1 MFKMAETPARNA
13 PCPCGSGKK
22 YKRCCGANPQVEAA
36 SKASWILPIALSTLC
51 VGAGVAVGIAKGY
64 ELGIGVGGGSLLL
77 LWIFLFFRDPPP
89 PNTDSGD
96 PAGLNF
102 GR

>member
-1 MFKMAETPARNA
+1 MTATPARNA

-22 YKRCCGANPQVEAA
+22 YKRCCGANIEAA
-36 SKASWILPIALSTLC
+36 PEVKGTWILPTVLSSLC
-51 VGAGVAVGIAKGY
+51 LVAGAVVGYLKGF
-64 ELGIGVGGGSLLL
+64 ELGIGVGGGSLIL
-77 LWIFLFFRDPPP
+77 LWIYLSLRDPPP
-89 PNTDSGD
+89 PNTTSGD

>member
-1 MFKMAETPARNA
+1 MATVARNA

-22 YKRCCGANPQVEAA
+22 YKRCCGANPEEATVPR
-36 SKASWILPIALSTLC
+36 SRRIVPIILSIVC
-51 VGAGVAVGIAKGY
+51 VAIGVAVGMAKGY
-64 ELGIGVGGGSLLL
+64 ELGIGSGGGALIL
-77 LWIFLFFRDPPP
+77 LWIYLSLQDPPP
-89 PNTDSGD
+89 PNKTSGD